1 MLLMKTSILQH
12 PVKKVMLV
20 FPPVMGHHFYDKMC
34 CIPMGIAY
42 LGAVLRN
49 HYDVRLL
56 DAVVEGYHLERSLAP
71 NVFQYG
77 LDTDMIMERICEFGP
92 DVIGVS
98 CLFSNQFQVVSEL
111 VQKVKSWNA
120 DVITV
125 IGGTHP
131 TFLPERCLREEAL
144 DYIVMGEA
152 EESLPALLQA
162 IEKGNGHEQIDGLAY
177 RTIERNVIHPKTTWI
192 KDIDSLPFPAR
203 DLLPLEKYFTI
214 NVPMSFISRRPR
226 NVSFISSR
234 GCPFHCRFCSSAT
247 YWGNR
252 YRPRSPENVLAEL
265 EHLKSAYGIEEI
277 KFEDDNLTLD
287 IQRAKTIFRGMI
299 ERKLNFSWN
308 MPNGAMIKTL
318 ADRELVQLMKQSG
331 CYEITLAVE
340 SGDQWVL
347 DNIIKKPLNLD
358 DASRIAQGIRK
369 EGIDLHAYFIVGL
382 PGETLANINNTFRYA
397 HSLNLDRVHVF
408 FYNPLPGTSL
418 YQESLERGFIRNE
431 YQTEEN
437 INYATSVI
445 SGQDWTA
452 ELLEKIMWR
461 EYFRFTYR
469 RLIRNPGKF
478 FGKYFYLNLLNLK
491 KIQAVFHSF
500 LKMIKEL
507 IKKSRS
513 MENA

>member
-1 MLLMKTSILQH
+1 
-12 PVKKVMLV
+12 
-20 FPPVMGHHFYDKMC
+20 
-34 CIPMGIAY
+34 MGIAY
-42 LGAVLRN
+42 LGAVLRT

-56 DAVVEGYHLERSLAP
+56 DAVVEGYHLERAITSDI
-71 NVFQYG
+71 FRYG
-77 LDTDMIMERICEFGP
+77 LDTDMIMERICEFQP
-92 DVIGVS
+92 DVVGVS

-125 IGGTHP
+125 VGGTHP

-152 EESLPALLQA
+152 EESFPALLQV
-162 IEKGNGHEQIDGLAY
+162 IEKGSGHEQIDGLAY
-177 RTIERNVIHPKTTWI
+177 RTIEHNVIHPKTAWI

-203 DLLPLEKYFTI
+203 DLLPLEKYFKI
-214 NVPMSFISRRPR
+214 NVPMSFIAKHPR

-234 GCPFHCRFCSSAT
+234 GCPFHCRFCSSSK

-252 YRPRSPENVLAEL
+252 YRTRSPENVLAEL

-318 ADRELVQLMKQSG
+318 ADRELVKLMKQSG

-347 DNIIKKPLNLD
+347 DNIVNKPLDLED
-358 DASRIAQGIRK
+358 TRRIAQGIRE
-369 EGIDLHAYFIVGL
+369 EGINLHAFFIIGF
-382 PGETLANINNTFRYA
+382 PGEKLANIKNTFKYA
-397 HSLNLDRVHVF
+397 HSLNLYRVFFF

-418 YQESLERGFIRNE
+418 RQECLERGLISDE
-431 YQTEEN
+431 HDTEDHFL
-437 INYATSVI
+437 YSTSTL
-445 SGQDWTA
+445 SDQDWTA
-452 ELLEKIMWR
+452 ELLDKILWR
-461 EYFRFTYR
+461 EHLRFTFH
-469 RLIRNPGKF
+469 RLIRNPLKF
-478 FGKYFYLNLLNLK
+478 FGKYFTYNNLLTTHNIK
-491 KIQAVFHSF
+491 SVYHAF
-500 LKMIKEL
+500 LKMIQGL
-507 IKKSRS
+507 IK
-513 MENA
+513 